1 MESSPCGCEQ
11 AEDAQTA
18 RPGEREAL
26 LERAP
31 ASQERW
37 RCPRGG
43 CEPGPLSDEAE
54 QAARAVEVLTGCERG
69 AFKTCPRHE
78 ASAPD
83 VLRALRIYRATQGGG
98 LSYDDDPP
106 AVIVHAAE
114 VIGGADAARMD
125 CEQKEREAERG

>member
-1 MESSPCGCEQ
+1 MAPSPCGCEQ

-83 VLRALRIYRATQGGG
+83 VLRALRIYRASQGGG